1 MDELKLDL
9 GLSDYSKFFDLLRK
23 LRNSVHNNGVYTLN
37 DDEIVWKNVKYKFI
51 KNKPIEID
59 NLWEKWFD
67 IINELITIM
76 EIIFTKT
83 KNIPTIPIRQMMISK
98 YL

>member
-37 DDEIVWKNVKYKFI
+37 DDEIVWNDFKYKFI
-51 KNKPIEID
+51 NNKPIEID

-67 IINELITIM
+67 ITNELITIM

-83 KNIPTIPIRQMMISK
+83 KNIPTIPDPQMMISK